1 MADHVGRALTSAAPL
16 QIVDNQVVY
25 VRTKSKEGYYAL
37 QVGAVNH
44 PKKHR
49 VSTLTL
55 AHVHWQH
62 VCARVRTCV
71 CRCQDLCA
79 ATLPRQAHL

>member
-62 VCARVRTCV
+62 VCVRVRTCV